1 MRMAARRTIRGRP
14 VATQADFIRQQY
26 AFAAHIRD
34 PQHAP
39 APAGIED
46 RRMGIYRELFY
57 NNVEG
62 FISATFPVLREIHD
76 DDSWHRMVREYFRGH
91 HARTPLFLEI
101 PREFLTWLHDER
113 TPQADDPPF
122 LYELAHYEW
131 AELALTIA
139 ENTTDPGSID
149 PDGDLLAGIPCLSPL
164 VWHMTYAYPVHQ
176 IGPDFIP
183 DAPGESPTS
192 LVVYRDR
199 HDKVGFMEINPVTKR
214 LLEIIESNETATG
227 REILAHIAAE
237 MAHPDPDVVI
247 NGGLEIMNNLK
258 QKDIIAGTYKQ

>member
-1 MRMAARRTIRGRP
+1 M
-14 VATQADFIRQQY
+14 ATQADFIRQQY

-39 APAGIED
+39 APAEVED

-62 FISATFPVLREIHD
+62 FISNTFPVLREIHD
-76 DDSWHRMVREYFRGH
+76 DDAWHGMVRDYFRDH

-113 TPQADDPPF
+113 TAQADDLPF

-139 ENTTDPGSID
+139 EDSTDSSSID

-164 VWHMTYAYPVHQ
+164 VWHMTYAYPVHK

-183 DAPGESPTS
+183 DAPRESPTS
-192 LVVYRDR
+192 LIVYRDR
-199 HDKVGFMEINPVTKR
+199 HDEVGFMEINPVTKR
-214 LLEIIESNETATG
+214 LLEIIEPNKTATG
-227 REILAHIAAE
+227 RELLTRIATE

-247 NGGLEIMNNLK
+247 NGGLEIMINLK
-258 QKDIIAGTYKQ
+258 QKDIITGTNKQQVP

>member
-1 MRMAARRTIRGRP
+1 M
-14 VATQADFIRQQY
+14 ATQAEFIRQQY

-34 PQHAP
+34 PQQAP
-39 APAGIED
+39 APAEIED

-62 FISATFPVLREIHD
+62 FISNTFPVLHEILD
-76 DDSWHRMVREYFRGH
+76 DDAWHCMVRDYFRSH
-91 HARTPLFLEI
+91 RARTPLFLEI

-113 TPQADDPPF
+113 MAQDDDLPF

-139 ENTTDPGSID
+139 EDTTDPDSID
-149 PDGDLLAGIPCLSPL
+149 PDGDLLAGIPRLSPL
-164 VWHMTYAYPVHQ
+164 AWHMSYAYPVHK

-183 DAPGESPTS
+183 DAPGELPAS

-199 HDKVGFMEINPVTKR
+199 NDEVGFMEINPVTKR
-214 LLEIIESNETATG
+214 LLEMIEANETATG
-227 REILAHIAAE
+227 RELLARIAAE
-237 MAHPDPDVVI
+237 MAHPDPDVVV
-247 NGGLEIMNNLK
+247 NGGLEIMINLK

>member
-1 MRMAARRTIRGRP
+1 M
-14 VATQADFIRQQY
+14 ATQAEFIRQQY

-39 APAGIED
+39 APAEVED

-62 FISATFPVLREIHD
+62 FISSTFPVLREIHD
-76 DDSWHRMVREYFRGH
+76 DDAWHRMVRDYFRSH

-113 TPQADDPPF
+113 TAQADDLPF

-131 AELALTIA
+131 TELALTIA
-139 ENTTDPGSID
+139 EDSTDSSSID
-149 PDGDLLAGIPCLSPL
+149 PDGDLLTGIPCLSPL
-164 VWHMTYAYPVHQ
+164 VWHMTYAYPVHK
-176 IGPDFIP
+176 IGPGFIP
-183 DAPGESPTS
+183 NAPGESPTS
-192 LVVYRDR
+192 LLVYRDR
-199 HDKVGFMEINPVTKR
+199 HDEVGFMEINPVTKR
-214 LLEIIESNETATG
+214 LLEIIEPNETATG
-227 REILAHIAAE
+227 RELLARIAAE

-247 NGGLEIMNNLK
+247 NGGLEIMINLK
-258 QKDIIAGTYKQ
+258 QKDIITGTNKQQVP

>member
-1 MRMAARRTIRGRP
+1 M
-14 VATQADFIRQQY
+14 ATQAEFIRQQY

-39 APAGIED
+39 APAEIED

-62 FISATFPVLREIHD
+62 FIANTFPVLREILD
-76 DDSWHRMVREYFRGH
+76 DDAWHRMVRDYFCNH

-113 TPQADDPPF
+113 TAQPDDLPF

-139 ENTTDPGSID
+139 EDTTDPDSID
-149 PDGDLLAGIPCLSPL
+149 PDGDLLAGIPRLSPL
-164 VWHMTYAYPVHQ
+164 VWHISYAYPVHK

-183 DAPGESPTS
+183 DTPGETPAS

-199 HDKVGFMEINPVTKR
+199 HDEVGFMEINPVTKR
-214 LLEIIESNETATG
+214 LLEMIEPNETATG
-227 REILAHIAAE
+227 RELLAHIAAE
-237 MAHPDPDVVI
+237 MGHPNPDVVI
-247 NGGLEIMNNLK
+247 NGGLEIMINLK
-258 QKDIIAGTYKQ
+258 QKDIITGTYKQ

>member
-1 MRMAARRTIRGRP
+1 M
-14 VATQADFIRQQY
+14 ATQAEFIRQQY

-39 APAGIED
+39 APAEVED

-62 FISATFPVLREIHD
+62 FISNTFPVLREIHD
-76 DDSWHRMVREYFRGH
+76 DDAWHGMVREYFRNH

-113 TPQADDPPF
+113 TAQADDLPF

-139 ENTTDPGSID
+139 EDSTDSNSID
-149 PDGDLLAGIPCLSPL
+149 PDGDLLAGIPRLSPL
-164 VWHMTYAYPVHQ
+164 VWHMTYAYPVHK

-183 DAPGESPTS
+183 DAPSDSPVS
-192 LVVYRDR
+192 LVVYRDC
-199 HDKVGFMEINPVTKR
+199 HDEVGFMEINPVTKR
-214 LLEIIESNETATG
+214 LLEIIEPNKTATG
-227 REILAHIAAE
+227 RELLARIAAE
-237 MAHPDPDVVI
+237 MAHPDPEVVI
-247 NGGLEIMNNLK
+247 NGGLEIMLNLK
-258 QKDIIAGTYKQ
+258 QKDIITGTNKQQVPQ